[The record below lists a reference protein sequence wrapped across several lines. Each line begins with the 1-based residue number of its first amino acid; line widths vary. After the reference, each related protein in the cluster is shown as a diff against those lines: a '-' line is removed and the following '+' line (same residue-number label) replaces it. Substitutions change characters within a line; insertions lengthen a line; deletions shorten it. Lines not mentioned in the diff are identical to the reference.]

1 MDEVE
6 QEKIAMF
13 RPDSGRVKI
22 VEPKVFAIRMDML
35 TDLCASLADPNVTLS
50 STKRLLVVQTP
61 S

>member
-1 MDEVE
+1 
-6 QEKIAMF
+6 MF

-22 VEPKVFAIRMDML
+22 VGPKVFAIRMDML